1 MSNIKIKE
9 KVEDQMGESLSI
21 SIPNKPEYVG
31 VVRLTTS
38 AIASRMG
45 FNVEEIEDIK
55 VAVAEACTN
64 AIVHGICNQDENFNI
79 HFAMDEEKIVIKVQD
94 QGTGFYCE
102 AVEEPDLTSPKEG
115 GLGIFII
122 KSLMDEVE
130 VESNIGKGT
139 TIKMTKHL
147 GDDI

>member
-79 HFAMDEEKIVIKVQD
+79 HYAMDEEKIVIKVQD